1 MGYPLSMAETIGL
14 PSSRQ
19 TGEEGAGKGDGAAG
33 RERVALRVTGMTC
46 ANCSRTIENALRK
59 VPSVRSATV
68 NLGTETATVEFEAG
82 KVALADLQKA
92 VIDAGYGVVTDRAN
106 IKIGGMTCAN
116 CVRTIENSLK
126 RLPGVIGVSV
136 NLGVEKALV
145 TYDRNLVTL
154 KEMKAAIEDAG
165 YQYLGI
171 EGEQSEKLEREARE
185 KDLSGKIRRAV
196 VGFAVGIPLMLMTF
210 VPQELLMDRLMLGMA
225 ALSYLMLAVSLP
237 AFLYTSYPIFDAA
250 YRTLKNLNLTMDVMY
265 AMGIG
270 VAYVASV
277 MGTFEVVLTR
287 EFMFYDS
294 ALLLA
299 AFLMVGRYLE
309 ARAKGRTS
317 EAIKKLMGLQPKTAA
332 VIVDG
337 VELEKAIELVSVG
350 DVVLARPGERV
361 AVDGE
366 VVSGESYVDESMIT
380 GEPVPVAKKA
390 GSAVV
395 GGTLNR
401 NGVLRFKALKV
412 GKDTVLAQIVRLV
425 EDAQA
430 TKPAIQRLAD
440 KAVTW
445 FIPVVLAVA
454 LATFAAWYLAL
465 GGTLLFSLAALIS
478 VLVIACPCALGL
490 ATPTAVTVGVGR
502 GAELGILI
510 KNSEVLE
517 NSGRLS
523 TVVFD
528 KTGTLTR
535 GRPEV
540 TDIVAF
546 GYPGSGGQAEGSRD
560 NDEVLRVAAS
570 LERNSQHPLAEAVV
584 KRAAERGMALA
595 EVEGFDT
602 LAGMGV
608 SGRVDGR
615 ETLAGNRVLMAE
627 RGVDMNAEAETRIS
641 ALEREGKTVALVA
654 RGGRLA
660 GLIAISDALKE
671 TSGAAVAELKKMGL
685 KVVML
690 TGDNRRT
697 ADAIARQAGIVNVMA
712 EVLPKDK
719 AEEVKRLQQGGNA
732 VAFVGDGIND
742 APALAQADV
751 GIAIG
756 SGTDV
761 AIESGE
767 IVLIRDDLM
776 DAVAAIRLSRKVM
789 TRIRQ
794 NIFWAFAYNSA
805 LIPLAAGVLY
815 PFWGITL
822 PPELAGLAMA
832 ASSVTVVSL
841 SLMLRNYDP
850 TEGRRPR

>member
-1 MGYPLSMAETIGL
+1 MGED
-14 PSSRQ
+14 
-19 TGEEGAGKGDGAAG
+19 KAAL
-33 RERVALRVTGMTC
+33 EKLQLRVTGMTC
-46 ANCSRTIENALRK
+46 ANCARTIENSLKK
-59 VPSVRSATV
+59 VPNVGAATV
-68 NLGTETATVEFEAG
+68 NLGTETATVEFQPGAV
-82 KVALADLQKA
+82 KLADLQKA
-92 VIDAGYGVVTDRAN
+92 VIDAGYGVVTDRVN

-145 TYDRNLVTL
+145 TYDKNLVSL
-154 KEMKAAIEDAG
+154 KEMKKAIEDAG
-165 YQYLGI
+165 YAYLGV
-171 EGEQSEKLEREARE
+171 EGEESEKLEREARE

-196 VGFAVGIPLMLMTF
+196 VGFAVGIPLMLVMF
-210 VPQELLMDRLMLGMA
+210 VPHELLMDRLMLDMA
-225 ALSYLMLAVSLP
+225 TLSYLMLAVSLP
-237 AFLYTSYPIFDAA
+237 AFIYTSFPIFDAA
-250 YRTLKNLNLTMDVMY
+250 YRTLKNFNLTMDVMY

-277 MGTFEVVLTR
+277 LGTFELVLTR

-309 ARAKGRTS
+309 SRAKGRTS
-317 EAIKKLMGLQPKTAA
+317 EAIKKLMGLQPKIAI

-337 VELEKAIELVSVG
+337 NETEKAIELVSVG
-350 DVVLARPGERV
+350 DLVLVKPGERV
-361 AVDGE
+361 AVDGQ
-366 VVSGESYVDESMIT
+366 VVAGESYVDESMIT
-380 GEPVPVAKKA
+380 GEPVPVEKRA
-390 GSAVV
+390 GSQVV

-430 TKPAIQRLAD
+430 TKPSIQKLAD
-440 KAVTW
+440 RAVTW
-445 FIPVVLAVA
+445 FIPVVLAIA
-454 LATFAAWYLAL
+454 LVTFAAWYLAL

-510 KNSEVLE
+510 KNSAVLE
-517 NSGRLS
+517 NSGKLT

-540 TDIVAF
+540 NDTVAF
-546 GYPGSGGQAEGSRD
+546 GDTGGSVEDAVRRD
-560 NDEVLRVAAS
+560 DDEDEVLRVAAS

-584 KRAAERGMALA
+584 KRAGERGLRLSEA
-595 EVEGFDT
+595 EGFDT
-602 LAGMGV
+602 LGGKGV
-608 SGRVDGR
+608 SGRVDGKD
-615 ETLAGNRVLMAE
+615 TLVGNRALMAE
-627 RGVDMNAEAETRIS
+627 RGVVVGAAAEGRIS
-641 ALEREGKTVALVA
+641 ALEQEGKTVALVA
-654 RGGRLA
+654 SSGRLL
-660 GLIAISDALKE
+660 GLLAISDALKE
-671 TSGAAVAELKKMGL
+671 TSKAAVAELKAMGL

-697 ADAIARQAGIVNVMA
+697 AEAIAKQAGIEDVKA

-719 AEEVKRLQQGGNA
+719 VDEVKRLQQGGNA

-767 IVLIRDDLM
+767 IVLIRDDLL

-815 PFWGITL
+815 PAWGITL
-822 PPELAGLAMA
+822 PPEIAGLAMA
-832 ASSVTVVSL
+832 MSSVTVVSL
-841 SLMLRNYDP
+841 SLMLRKYEP
-850 TEGRRPR
+850 MKG

>member
-1 MGYPLSMAETIGL
+1 MAD
-14 PSSRQ
+14 RADA
-19 TGEEGAGKGDGAAG
+19 EEGQGPAPGPPHPAPCTQIS
-33 RERVALRVTGMTC
+33 LRLT
-46 ANCSRTIENALRK
+46 
-59 VPSVRSATV
+59 
-68 NLGTETATVEFEAG
+68 
-82 KVALADLQKA
+82 
-92 VIDAGYGVVTDRAN
+92 
-106 IKIGGMTCAN
+106 GMTCAN
-116 CVRTIENSLK
+116 CVRTIENALK
-126 RLPGVIGVSV
+126 RLPGVSSVSV

-145 TYDRNLVTL
+145 TYDRGQVSLG
-154 KEMKAAIEDAG
+154 EMKAAIEGAG
-165 YQYLGI
+165 YTYLGV
-171 EGEQSEKLEREARE
+171 EGEESEKLEREARE
-185 KDLSGKIRRAV
+185 RDLAGKLRRAAVGFV
-196 VGFAVGIPLMLMTF
+196 VGVPLMLLSF
-210 VPQELLMDRLMLGMA
+210 VPHELLMDRLMLDMA
-225 ALSYLMLAVSLP
+225 AVSYIMLAVSLP
-237 AFLYTSYPIFDAA
+237 AFVYTSHPIFGAA
-250 YRTLKNLNLTMDVMY
+250 YRTLRNLNLTMDVMY

-270 VAYVASV
+270 VAYVSSV
-277 MGTFEVVLTR
+277 LGTFEIVLTR

-309 ARAKGRTS
+309 ARAKGRTTD
-317 EAIKKLMGLQPKTAA
+317 AIKRLMGLQPKTAI

-337 VELEKAIELVSVG
+337 KELEKDIGLVSAG
-350 DVVLARPGERV
+350 DIVLARPGERV

-380 GEPVPVAKKA
+380 GEPVPVAKRA

-395 GGTLNR
+395 GGTLNK
-401 NGVLRFKALKV
+401 NGALRFRALKV

-430 TKPAIQRLAD
+430 TKPAIQKLAD
-440 KAVTW
+440 RAVTW

-454 LATFAAWYLAL
+454 LSTFAAWYLAL
-465 GGTLLFSLAALIS
+465 GGLVHGDVLLFSLGALIS

-517 NSGRLS
+517 SSGRLS

-540 TDIVAF
+540 TDAVAF
-546 GYPGSGGQAEGSRD
+546 GGTGGTGQGARGKGD
-560 NDEVLRVAAS
+560 DGADEVLRVAAS

-584 KRAAERGMALA
+584 RRAVERGLA
-595 EVEGFDT
+595 VPEAEGFDT
-602 LAGMGV
+602 LEGKGV
-608 SGRVDGR
+608 SGRLDGQ
-615 ETLAGNRVLMAE
+615 EVLAGNRALLAE
-627 RGVDMNAEAETRIS
+627 RGIGIDAGAESSME
-641 ALEREGKTVALVA
+641 ALEREGKTAVLVA
-654 RGGRLA
+654 KGGRLL
-660 GLIAISDALKE
+660 GVLAISDALKE
-671 TSGAAVAELKKMGL
+671 TSAEAVAELKAMGL

-697 ADAIARQAGIVNVMA
+697 AEAIARQAGIADVKA
-712 EVLPKDK
+712 EVLPADK
-719 AEEVKRLQQGGNA
+719 AEEVRRLQQGGAA

-742 APALAQADV
+742 APALARADV

-761 AIESGE
+761 AIESGQ
-767 IVLIRDDLM
+767 IVLIRDDLR

-794 NIFWAFAYNSA
+794 NIFWAFAYNTA

-815 PFWGITL
+815 PSLGITL
-822 PPELAGLAMA
+822 PPEVAGLAMA

-841 SLMLRNYDP
+841 SLLLRRYEP
-850 TEGRRPR
+850 MKG

>member
-1 MGYPLSMAETIGL
+1 MGEDKPATDKLQI
-14 PSSRQ
+14 
-19 TGEEGAGKGDGAAG
+19 
-33 RERVALRVTGMTC
+33 RVTGMTC
-46 ANCSRTIENALRK
+46 ANCARTIENSLKR
-59 VPSVRSATV
+59 VPNVGSASV
-68 NLGTETATVEFEAG
+68 NLGTETATVEFQPG

-92 VIDAGYGVVTDRAN
+92 VMDAGYGVVTDRVN

-126 RLPGVIGVSV
+126 KLPSVIGVSV

-145 TYDRNLVTL
+145 TYDKNRVSLR
-154 KEMKAAIEDAG
+154 EMKKAIEDAG
-165 YQYLGI
+165 YAYLGV
-171 EGEQSEKLEREARE
+171 EGEESEKLERESRE
-185 KDLSGKIRRAV
+185 KDLTGKIRRAV
-196 VGFAVGIPLMLMTF
+196 VGFAVGVPLMLIAF
-210 VPQELLMDRLMLGMA
+210 VPHELLMDRLMLDMA
-225 ALSYLMLAVSLP
+225 TLSYLMLAVSLP
-237 AFLYTSYPIFDAA
+237 AFVYTSYPIFDAA
-250 YRTLKNLNLTMDVMY
+250 YRTLKNVNLTMDVMY

-277 MGTFEVVLTR
+277 MGTFQIVLTR

-317 EAIKKLMGLQPKTAA
+317 EAIKKLMGLQPKTAM

-337 VELEKAIELVSVG
+337 KEVEKAIELVSAG
-350 DVVLARPGERV
+350 DVVLVKPGERV

-366 VVSGESYVDESMIT
+366 VVAGESYVDESMIT
-380 GEPVPVAKKA
+380 GEPVPVAKRT

-395 GGTLNR
+395 GGTLNK

-412 GKDTVLAQIVRLV
+412 GKDTMLAQIVRLV

-430 TKPAIQRLAD
+430 TKPAIQKLAD
-440 KAVTW
+440 RAVTW
-445 FIPVVLAVA
+445 FIPVVLAIA
-454 LATFAAWYLAL
+454 LSTFAVWYFML
-465 GGTLLFSLAALIS
+465 GSLVHGDVLLFSLAALIS

-517 NSGRLS
+517 NSGKLS

-528 KTGTLTR
+528 KTGTLTK

-540 TDIVAF
+540 NDIVGF
-546 GYPGSGGQAEGSRD
+546 GTSE
-560 NDEVLRVAAS
+560 DEVLRVAAS

-584 KRAAERGMALA
+584 KKAGEEGLALE

-602 LAGMGV
+602 IAGKGV
-608 SGRVDGR
+608 SGKLNGSVI
-615 ETLAGNRVLMAE
+615 LVGNRTLMADS
-627 RGVDMNAEAETRIS
+627 GVVVNAAAEERIS
-641 ALEREGKTVALVA
+641 ALEKEGKTVALVA
-654 RGGRLA
+654 SGGKLE
-660 GLIAISDALKE
+660 GLLAISDALKD
-671 TSGAAVAELKKMGL
+671 TSRAAVAELKAMGL
-685 KVVML
+685 GVVML
-690 TGDNRRT
+690 TGDNKRT
-697 ADAIARQAGIVNVMA
+697 AEAIAKQAGIENVKA
-712 EVLPKDK
+712 EVLPRDK
-719 AEEVKRLQQGGNA
+719 VEEVKRLQQGGNA

-767 IVLIRDDLM
+767 IVLIRDDLL

-822 PPELAGLAMA
+822 PPEIAGLAMA

-841 SLMLRNYDP
+841 SLMLRGYEPMKD
-850 TEGRRPR
+850 R

>member
-1 MGYPLSMAETIGL
+1 
-14 PSSRQ
+14 
-19 TGEEGAGKGDGAAG
+19 
-33 RERVALRVTGMTC
+33 MTC
-46 ANCSRTIENALRK
+46 VNCSRTIENALRK
-59 VPSVRSATV
+59 VPNVSSAAV
-68 NLGTETATVEFEAG
+68 NLGTETATVEFSPGAVKLG
-82 KVALADLQKA
+82 DLQKA
-92 VIDAGYGVVTDRAN
+92 VIDAGYGVVTDRVN

-126 RLPGVIGVSV
+126 KLPGIIGVSV

-145 TYDRNLVTL
+145 TYDKKLVSL
-154 KEMKAAIEDAG
+154 QDMKKAIEDAG
-165 YQYLGI
+165 YDYLGV
-171 EGEQSEKLEREARE
+171 EGEESEKLEREARE
-185 KDLSGKIRRAV
+185 KDLSGKMRRAL
-196 VGFAVGIPLMLMTF
+196 VGFAAGIPLMLIMF
-210 VPQELLMDRLMLGMA
+210 VPHGMLMDRLMLDMA
-225 ALSYLMLAVSLP
+225 TLSYVMLAVSLP
-237 AFLYTSYPIFDAA
+237 TFLYTSYPIFDAA
-250 YRTLKNLNLTMDVMY
+250 WRTLKNLNLTMDVMY

-270 VAYVASV
+270 VAFVASV
-277 MGTFEVVLTR
+277 LGTFEIVLTR
-287 EFMFYDS
+287 EFAFYDS

-317 EAIKKLMGLQPKTAA
+317 DAIKKLLGLQPKTAV
-332 VIVDG
+332 VIVDETE
-337 VELEKAIELVSVG
+337 VEKPIELVSAG
-350 DVVLARPGERV
+350 DIVLVKPGERV

-366 VVSGESYVDESMIT
+366 VVAGQSFVDESMIT
-380 GEPVPVAKKA
+380 GEPVPVEKKA
-390 GSAVV
+390 GAQVV
-395 GGTLNR
+395 GGTLNK
-401 NGVLRFKALKV
+401 NGALRFRALKV
-412 GKDTVLAQIVRLV
+412 GRDTVLAQIVRLV

-430 TKPAIQRLAD
+430 TKPSIQKLAD
-440 KAVTW
+440 RAVTW
-445 FIPVVLAVA
+445 FIPVVLAIA
-454 LATFAAWYLAL
+454 LATFAAWYLVL

-510 KNSEVLE
+510 KNSAVLE

-540 TDIVAF
+540 NDVAGF
-546 GYPGSGGQAEGSRD
+546 DTPP
-560 NDEVLRVAAS
+560 DEVLRVAAG

-584 KRAAERGMALA
+584 RKASEKGIPLPEAED
-595 EVEGFDT
+595 FDT
-602 LAGMGV
+602 LGGKGV
-608 SGRVDGR
+608 SGLVDGR
-615 ETLAGNRVLMAE
+615 AVLVGNRALMTEKGVEIGPSAE
-627 RGVDMNAEAETRIS
+627 GAVAAQEQ
-641 ALEREGKTVALVA
+641 EGRTVALVA
-654 RGGRLA
+654 RGGRLI
-660 GLIAISDALKE
+660 GLMAISDALKE
-671 TSGAAVAELKKMGL
+671 TSKQAVSELKAMGL

-697 ADAIARQAGIVNVMA
+697 AEAVARQAGIVNVMA

-767 IVLIRDDLM
+767 VVLIRDDLL

-794 NIFWAFAYNSA
+794 NIFWAFAYNTA
-805 LIPLAAGVLY
+805 LIPLAAGLLY
-815 PFWGITL
+815 PAYGITL
-822 PPELAGLAMA
+822 PPEIAGLAMA
-832 ASSVTVVSL
+832 MSSVTVVSL
-841 SLMLRNYDP
+841 SLMLRGYDP
-850 TEGRRPR
+850 VKDR

>member
-1 MGYPLSMAETIGL
+1 MGED
-14 PSSRQ
+14 R
-19 TGEEGAGKGDGAAG
+19 AAL
-33 RERVALRVTGMTC
+33 EKLQLRVTGMTC
-46 ANCSRTIENALRK
+46 ANCARTIENSLKK
-59 VPSVRSATV
+59 VPNVGSATV
-68 NLGTETATVEFEAG
+68 NLGTETATVEFEPG

-92 VIDAGYGVVTDRAN
+92 VIEAGYGVVTDRVN

-116 CVRTIENSLK
+116 CVRTVENSLK
-126 RLPGVIGVSV
+126 KVPGVIGVSV

-145 TYDRNLVTL
+145 TYNRGQVSLR
-154 KEMKAAIEDAG
+154 EMKKAIEDAG
-165 YQYLGI
+165 YQYLGV
-171 EGEQSEKLEREARE
+171 EGEESEKLERESRE

-196 VGFAVGIPLMLMTF
+196 VGFAVGIPLMLIAF
-210 VPQELLMDRLMLGMA
+210 VPHELLMDRLMLDMA
-225 ALSYLMLAVSLP
+225 TLSYLMLAVSLP
-237 AFLYTSYPIFDAA
+237 AFVYTSYPIFDAA
-250 YRTLKNLNLTMDVMY
+250 YRTLKNFNLTMDVMY

-277 MGTFEVVLTR
+277 MGTFQIVLTR

-309 ARAKGRTS
+309 SRAKGRTS
-317 EAIKKLMGLQPKTAA
+317 EAIKKLMGLQPKTAMI
-332 VIVDG
+332 IVDG
-337 VELEKAIELVSVG
+337 KEVEKAIELVSVG
-350 DVVLARPGERV
+350 DIVLVKPGERV

-366 VVSGESYVDESMIT
+366 VVSGSSFVDESMIT
-380 GEPVPVAKKA
+380 GEPVPVEKRA
-390 GSAVV
+390 GSQVV

-412 GKDTVLAQIVRLV
+412 GKDTALAQIVRLV

-430 TKPAIQRLAD
+430 TKPSIQKLAD
-440 KAVTW
+440 RAVTW
-445 FIPVVLAVA
+445 FIPVVLAIA
-454 LATFAAWYLAL
+454 LSTFAIWYLVL
-465 GGTLLFSLAALIS
+465 GSLVQGDVLLFSLAALIS

-517 NSGRLS
+517 NSGKLS

-528 KTGTLTR
+528 KTGTLTK

-540 TDIVAF
+540 NDVVAF
-546 GYPGSGGQAEGSRD
+546 GDRGSREQGAGSRD
-560 NDEVLRVAAS
+560 DDEDEVLRVAAS

-584 KRAAERGMALA
+584 KKAAERGLKLSEA
-595 EVEGFDT
+595 EGFDT
-602 LAGMGV
+602 LGGKGV
-608 SGRVDGR
+608 SGRLNGSAV
-615 ETLAGNRVLMAE
+615 LVGNRALMAE
-627 RGVDMNAEAETRIS
+627 GGVSVLADAEEKIS
-641 ALEREGKTVALVA
+641 ALEQEGKTVALVA
-654 RGGRLA
+654 SGGKLL
-660 GLIAISDALKE
+660 GLLAISDALKE
-671 TSGAAVAELKKMGL
+671 TSKAAVAELKEMGL

-697 ADAIARQAGIVNVMA
+697 AEAIAKQAGIVNVMA

-719 AEEVKRLQQGGNA
+719 VEEVKRLQQGGNA

-767 IVLIRDDLM
+767 IVLIRDDLL

-815 PFWGITL
+815 PVWGITL
-822 PPELAGLAMA
+822 PPEIAGLAMA
-832 ASSVTVVSL
+832 MSSVTVVSL
-841 SLMLRNYDP
+841 SLMLKNYDP
-850 TEGRRPR
+850 LTDR

>member
-1 MGYPLSMAETIGL
+1 MGEDKPVTDKLQI
-14 PSSRQ
+14 
-19 TGEEGAGKGDGAAG
+19 
-33 RERVALRVTGMTC
+33 RVTGMTC
-46 ANCSRTIENALRK
+46 ANCARTIENSLKR
-59 VPSVRSATV
+59 VPNVGSASV
-68 NLGTETATVEFEAG
+68 NLGTETATVEFQPG

-92 VIDAGYGVVTDRAN
+92 VMDAGYGVVTDRVN

-126 RLPGVIGVSV
+126 KLPGVIGVSV

-145 TYDRNLVTL
+145 TYDKNRVSLR
-154 KEMKAAIEDAG
+154 EMKKAIEDAG
-165 YQYLGI
+165 YAYLGV
-171 EGEQSEKLEREARE
+171 EGEESEKLERESRE
-185 KDLSGKIRRAV
+185 KDLTGKIRRAV
-196 VGFAVGIPLMLMTF
+196 VGFAVGIPLMLIAF
-210 VPQELLMDRLMLGMA
+210 VPHELLMDRLMLDMA
-225 ALSYLMLAVSLP
+225 TLSYLMLAVSLP
-237 AFLYTSYPIFDAA
+237 AFVYTSYPIFDAA
-250 YRTLKNLNLTMDVMY
+250 YRTLKNANLTMDVMY

-270 VAYVASV
+270 VAYVSSV
-277 MGTFEVVLTR
+277 MGTFQIVLTR

-317 EAIKKLMGLQPKTAA
+317 EAIKKLMGLQPKTAM

-337 VELEKAIELVSVG
+337 REVEKAIELVSAG
-350 DVVLARPGERV
+350 DVVLVKPGERV

-366 VVSGESYVDESMIT
+366 VVAGESYVDESMIT
-380 GEPVPVAKKA
+380 GEPVPVAKRA

-395 GGTLNR
+395 GGTLNK

-412 GKDTVLAQIVRLV
+412 GKDTMLAQIVRLV

-430 TKPAIQRLAD
+430 TKPAIQKLAD
-440 KAVTW
+440 RAVTW
-445 FIPVVLAVA
+445 FIPVVLAIA
-454 LATFAAWYLAL
+454 LSTFALWYFML
-465 GGTLLFSLAALIS
+465 GSLVHGDVLLFSLAALIS

-517 NSGRLS
+517 NSGKLK

-528 KTGTLTR
+528 KTGTLTK

-540 TDIVAF
+540 NDIVGF
-546 GYPGSGGQAEGSRD
+546 GTSE
-560 NDEVLRVAAS
+560 DEVLRAAAS

-584 KRAAERGMALA
+584 KKAGEKGLALE

-602 LAGMGV
+602 IAGKGV
-608 SGRVDGR
+608 SGKLNGSVI
-615 ETLAGNRVLMAE
+615 LVGNRTLMADS
-627 RGVDMNAEAETRIS
+627 GVVVNAAAEERIS
-641 ALEREGKTVALVA
+641 ALEKEGKTVALVA
-654 RGGRLA
+654 SGGKLE
-660 GLIAISDALKE
+660 GLLAISDALKD
-671 TSGAAVAELKKMGL
+671 TSRAAVAELKAMGL
-685 KVVML
+685 SVVML
-690 TGDNRRT
+690 TGDNKRT
-697 ADAIARQAGIVNVMA
+697 AEAIAKQAGIENVKA
-712 EVLPKDK
+712 EVLPRDK
-719 AEEVKRLQQGGNA
+719 VEEVKRLQQGGNA

-767 IVLIRDDLM
+767 IVLIRDDLL

-822 PPELAGLAMA
+822 PPEIAGLAMA

-841 SLMLRNYDP
+841 SLMLRGYEPMKD
-850 TEGRRPR
+850 R

>member
-1 MGYPLSMAETIGL
+1 
-14 PSSRQ
+14 
-19 TGEEGAGKGDGAAG
+19 
-33 RERVALRVTGMTC
+33 MTC

-59 VPSVRSATV
+59 VPNVSSASV
-68 NLGTETATVEFEAG
+68 NLGTETATVGFAPG
-82 KVALADLQKA
+82 TVKLSDLQKA
-92 VIDAGYGVVTDRAN
+92 VIDAGYGVVTDRVN

-126 RLPGVIGVSV
+126 KLPGVIGVSV

-145 TYDRNLVTL
+145 TYDKGQVSL
-154 KEMKAAIEDAG
+154 KEMKGAIEDAG
-165 YQYLGI
+165 YDYLGV
-171 EGEQSEKLEREARE
+171 EGEESEKLEREARE
-185 KDLSGKIRRAV
+185 NDLKSKWTRAM
-196 VGFAVGIPLMLMTF
+196 VGFFVGVPLMLVTF
-210 VPQELLMDRLMLGMA
+210 VPKDYFMEQFGIEMA
-225 ALSYLMLAVSLP
+225 MLSYGMLAVSLP
-237 AFLYTSYPIFDAA
+237 VFIYTSYPIFDAA

-270 VAYVASV
+270 VAFVASV
-277 MGTFEVVLTR
+277 LGTFEIVLTR
-287 EFMFYDS
+287 EFMFYDT
-294 ALLLA
+294 AVLLA
-299 AFLMVGRYLE
+299 AFLMLGRWLE

-317 EAIKKLMGLQPKTAA
+317 EAIKKLLGLQPKTAT

-337 VELEKAIELVSVG
+337 REVERAIEEVAVG
-350 DVVLARPGERV
+350 DIILVKPGERIP
-361 AVDGE
+361 VDGE
-366 VVSGESYVDESMIT
+366 VASGESNVDESMIT
-380 GEPVPVAKKA
+380 GEPVPVRKRA
-390 GSAVV
+390 GSQVV
-395 GGTLNR
+395 GGTLNK
-401 NGVLRFKALKV
+401 NGVLRFRTLKV

-430 TKPAIQRLAD
+430 TKPQIQKLAD

-445 FIPVVLAVA
+445 FIPVVLAIA
-454 LATFAAWYLAL
+454 IATFAAWYLAL

-517 NSGRLS
+517 NSGKLT

-540 TDIVAF
+540 TEVIAF
-546 GYPGSGGQAEGSRD
+546 GDDGSGEQGAGSRD
-560 NDEVLRVAAS
+560 EDDVLRVAAG

-584 KRAAERGMALA
+584 KRAAERGLALEA
-595 EVEGFDT
+595 VEGFDT
-602 LAGMGV
+602 YEGRGVGGAVGGRAALVGNRLLMQEKGV
-608 SGRVDGR
+608 SVP
-615 ETLAGNRVLMAE
+615 AGAE
-627 RGVDMNAEAETRIS
+627 QRLS
-641 ALEREGKTVALVA
+641 ALELEGKTAVLVA
-654 RGGRLA
+654 RGGRLLGVLA
-660 GLIAISDALKE
+660 IADALKP
-671 TSGAAVAELKKMGL
+671 TSKAAVEALKGMGL
-685 KVVML
+685 HVVML
-690 TGDNRRT
+690 TGDNSRT
-697 ADAIARQAGIVNVMA
+697 ASAIAKQAGIVNVRA

-719 AEEVKRLQQGGNA
+719 VDEVKALQGKGGV

-767 IVLIRDDLM
+767 VVLMRDDLM
-776 DAVAAIRLSRKVM
+776 DSVAAIRLSRKVM
-789 TRIRQ
+789 TRIKE
-794 NIFWAFAYNSA
+794 NLFWAFAYNTA
-805 LIPLAAGVLY
+805 LIPLAAGVFI
-815 PFWGITL
+815 PFFGVTM

-832 ASSVTVVSL
+832 MSSVTVVSL
-841 SLMLRNYDP
+841 SLMLRRYDP
-850 TEGRRPR
+850 MKGR